1 MKTPFLLA
9 KTENSTGAPRS
20 PKPEGKG
27 QSGDSGWRRRKHGDP
42 ERELSLCL
50 CVDESGPLKSPWGI
64 NIMKKTKKV
73 VPKAFGV
80 RLEDCQPGVNNK
92 VGPPSPPVPL

>member
-1 MKTPFLLA
+1 MFLFLLVRCLHA
-9 KTENSTGAPRS
+9 LIHMHTQVFSASERS
-20 PKPEGKG
+20 ILNIYPHQGKVRHMLVLTLS
-27 QSGDSGWRRRKHGDP
+27 SGFN
-42 ERELSLCL
+42 LCL
-50 CVDESGPLKSPWGI
+50 DESGPLKSPWGI

-92 VGPPSPPVPL
+92 VGADH

>member
-1 MKTPFLLA
+1 ML
-9 KTENSTGAPRS
+9 S
-20 PKPEGKG
+20 
-27 QSGDSGWRRRKHGDP
+27 SGFYVCS
-42 ERELSLCL
+42 
-50 CVDESGPLKSPWGI
+50 DESGPQKSPWGI

-92 VGPPSPPVPL
+92 VGADHLSAHLNVSRTRLFRELILVCL